1 MHWKFQKPASASPT
15 TVSRKESYAIVVQA
29 ILSKKT
35 SDRWIIVK
43 MGKPL
48 LSEAVSL
55 ILFAMYNK
63 TKCMTF
69 SHGPHLG
76 S

>member
-1 MHWKFQKPASASPT
+1 MHWKFQEPASASPT
-15 TVSRKESYAIVVQA
+15 TISGKESYAIMVWA

-55 ILFAMYNK
+55 ILLAMYNK

-69 SHGPHLG
+69 SRGPRLG